1 MYFRGSG
8 NGRERGMFRQIYLA
22 LITMKQLG
30 MHILNCWRDNQG
42 LIFKDYNGI
51 K

>member
-22 LITMKQLG
+22 LITMKLG
-30 MHILNCWRDNQG
+30 EIIRA
-42 LIFKDYNGI
+42 
-51 K
+51 